1 MAPKL
6 NLAQQAVYDDLLELV
21 RTHMTLVPDA
31 RVVVKEDAKGGIVF
45 AIIVPTPTSR
55 VRH

>member
-6 NLAQQAVYDDLLELV
+6 NLLQQVVYEDLLELV
-21 RTHMTLVPDA
+21 RTHKNLVPDA

-45 AIIVPTPTSR
+45 AIIVPTSTSR